1 MHENMDVETGQYLQ
15 RTDHHIPKGRIPNQ
29 VTICYLKLPSS
40 HAVIHTVIDYGCG
53 DSGYAAGTSGK
64 SMLVEPQSLA
74 LTASQKKQF
83 IICMK
88 SLGLK
93 VSVHPS
99 QLRRGFGPTSSQ
111 IKSLEIDPRAR
122 SYNVKRDT
130 EKTSA
135 QIDEADEKVQT
146 FFKGML
152 SPWTHFLLCLIDN
165 PKTSKLVIGPSWFS
179 WQKRDSTSMVSLAW
193 NLEVRG
199 DCVS

>member
-83 IICMK
+83 IVCMK

-93 VSVHPS
+93 V
-99 QLRRGFGPTSSQ
+99 SQ